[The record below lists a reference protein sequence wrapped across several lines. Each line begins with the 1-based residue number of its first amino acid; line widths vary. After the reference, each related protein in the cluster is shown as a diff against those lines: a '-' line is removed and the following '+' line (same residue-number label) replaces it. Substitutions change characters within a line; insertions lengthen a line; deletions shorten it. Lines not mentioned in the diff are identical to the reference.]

1 MNGSAHRAVTG
12 WGRRAL
18 LLATPIVLLWGTVLS
33 LKLTPAFFAGVLTFG
48 ASQAM
53 TQRFA
58 RSPAFARHARL
69 YSAAVVAV
77 VTLLLIVGLVEFVLW
92 APQAIPK
99 LFKQLATTLE
109 QLRGLLPAWASYLPD
124 SVDTVRREVIVWLK
138 ANAAAVQSWG
148 LHTAR
153 GIGYVILGLV
163 IGGLAAV
170 QVAWASSDAPNPKPL
185 PPLAQAIFDYTR
197 ELVASF
203 TQVVFAQVKISL
215 VNTALTAVFLV
226 GILPLLGRTLPLTPV
241 LLVVTFVAGLLPV
254 VGNLISNTITTLVA
268 LSVSVIDAVLAL
280 GWLVFIHKLEY
291 FLNAHIIGN
300 RIRSHA
306 WEILTMMVVLEAAF
320 GVAGVVSAPVFFAQL
335 KSTLRREGL
344 L

>member
-1 MNGSAHRAVTG
+1 MRADDNQAG

-18 LLATPIVLLWGTVLS
+18 LVIVPILALWGLVLV

-48 ASQAM
+48 ASHAM

-58 RSPAFARHARL
+58 RHATFARHARL

-77 VTLLLIVGLVEFVLW
+77 VTLLFIAGLVEFALW
-92 APQAIPK
+92 TPQALPK
-99 LFKQLATTLE
+99 LFRQLATTLE
-109 QLRGLLPAWASYLPD
+109 QVRTLLPALAGFIPD
-124 SVDTVRREVIVWLK
+124 SIDALRQEAIHWLR
-138 ANAAAVQSWG
+138 ANGAAVQSWG

-153 GIGYVILGLV
+153 GIGYVILGMIV
-163 IGGLAAV
+163 GGLAAV
-170 QVAWASSDAPNPKPL
+170 QVAWHEEEATEAQKVSPL
-185 PPLAQAIFDYTR
+185 VQRITSFMR

-215 VNTALTAVFLV
+215 VNTALTSIFLL

-241 LLVVTFVAGLLPV
+241 LIVVTFVAGLLPV
-254 VGNLISNTITTLVA
+254 VGNLISNTVTTLVA
-268 LSVSVIDAVLAL
+268 LSVSVIDAALAL

-300 RIRSHA
+300 RIHSHA
-306 WEILTMMVVLEAAF
+306 WEILTMMIVLEAAF
-320 GVAGVVSAPVFFAQL
+320 GVAGVVSAPVLYAQL
-335 KSTLRREGL
+335 KSALRREGL